1 MQIETLKIFC
11 DLIATGRFSGAAALN
26 EISQSAVSQQ
36 ISALEKK
43 FGIPLLERLRS
54 GVALTPEGELF
65 YQAARDILNIFEDSH
80 IRISSLPQSATGSL
94 RVVAVHTIGLHNL
107 PPVLRHF
114 RSRFPRIE
122 VSIEYHRSTDIYR
135 HVLSGKADLG
145 LVAFPTR
152 RTGLEIEAFG
162 NDELVLISSPNNP
175 LANESQITPCL
186 IGIHKFIAFTAD
198 LPTRKVI
205 DRHLAS
211 SGVTFTPHLEF
222 DTVETL
228 KRAVL
233 VENAIS
239 ILPET
244 AVRDELHRGELVRL
258 TLTGPPIMRTLGW
271 VARRNIA
278 KSLPVQL
285 FTQHL
290 REHSLPQ
297 DAAPLPLGPS

>member
-11 DLIATGRFSGAAALN
+11 DLISTGRFSGAATLN
-26 EISQSAVSQQ
+26 QISQSAVSQQ
-36 ISALEKK
+36 ISSLEKR
-43 FGIPLLERLRS
+43 FGVPLLERLRS

-65 YQAARDILNIFEDSH
+65 YQAARDILNIFEDIH
-80 IRISSLPQSATGSL
+80 VRISSLPQSATGAL
-94 RVVAVHTIGLHNL
+94 RIAAVHTIGLHNL
-107 PPVLRHF
+107 PPVLRQF

-122 VSIEYHRSTDIYR
+122 VSTEYHRSTDIYR

-152 RTGLEIEAFG
+152 RTGVEIEAFG
-162 NDELVLISSPNNP
+162 NDELILISSPNNP
-175 LANESQITPCL
+175 LANEPEITPCL

-205 DRHLAS
+205 DRHLANA
-211 SGVTFTPHLEF
+211 GVTFTPHLEF

-244 AVRDELHRGELVRL
+244 AVRDELQRGELVRL
-258 TLTGPPIMRTLGW
+258 NLTGPPITRTLGW
-271 VARRNIA
+271 VTRRNVA

-290 REHSLPQ
+290 REYRATQ
-297 DAAPLPLGPS
+297 EAPVSFPMI